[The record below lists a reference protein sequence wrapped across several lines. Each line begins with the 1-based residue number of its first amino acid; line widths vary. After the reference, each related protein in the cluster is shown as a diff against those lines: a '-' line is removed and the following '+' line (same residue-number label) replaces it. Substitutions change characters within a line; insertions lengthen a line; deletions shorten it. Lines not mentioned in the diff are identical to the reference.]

1 MMSVEIFPA
10 AMQMSEAAAKLF
22 AARAAGAVSARGR
35 FIAALSGGKTPVG
48 IYSLLAKAPFASQI
62 PWARVHLFWADERCV
77 PPDHADS
84 NYRLVRELLLDYV
97 PIPAANVHRIPAE
110 MDPVEAAARYEGQ
123 LREFFAPHGDGFPV
137 FDCIL
142 LGLGDDGH
150 TASLFPN
157 TPRLREESSPV
168 IASRSPVSPVH
179 RVSLSLRSINAARC
193 VLFLTL
199 GKHKSVAV
207 ARVMDQLGREDAH
220 LPAAMVN
227 PERGALV
234 WFLDYDAAA
243 LLNRESGAVSTE
255 NTTAPA
261 KA

>member
-1 MMSVEIFPA
+1 MMSVEIFSA

-150 TASLFPN
+150 TASLFPGTRAIRESERWVLGHYVDVQKGWRITL
-157 TPRLREESSPV
+157 TPPV
-168 IASRSPVSPVH
+168 
-179 RVSLSLRSINAARC
+179 INAARTG
-193 VLFLTL
+193 VFIAAGS
-199 GKHKSVAV
+199 GKAAV
-207 ARVMDQLGREDAH
+207 VKEILEGPLRPDT
-220 LPAAMVN
+220 LPAQIVR
-227 PERGALV
+227 PTEGDLV
-234 WFLDYDAAA
+234 WMLDREAAA
-243 LLNRESGAVSTE
+243 LLTGEKKRES
-255 NTTAPA
+255 
-261 KA
+261 

>member
-1 MMSVEIFPA
+1 MMSVEIFSSP
-10 AMQMSEAAAKLF
+10 MELSEAAAKLF

-123 LREFFAPHGDGFPV
+123 LRELFAPHGDGFPV
-137 FDCIL
+137 FDFIL

-150 TASLFPN
+150 TASLFPGTRSIRESARWVVGHHVDAQKGWRITL
-157 TPRLREESSPV
+157 TPPV
-168 IASRSPVSPVH
+168 
-179 RVSLSLRSINAARC
+179 INAARM
-193 VLFLTL
+193 VAFIVAGA
-199 GKHKSVAV
+199 GKAAV
-207 ARVMDQLGREDAH
+207 MKDILEGFFRPDT
-220 LPAAMVN
+220 LPAQIVRPA
-227 PERGALV
+227 GGDLV
-234 WFLDYDAAA
+234 WMLDREAAA
-243 LLNRESGAVSTE
+243 LLKEEGKGKT
-255 NTTAPA
+255 
-261 KA
+261 